1 MDYKE
6 KYYKYK
12 KKYLELKN
20 KLSGGYNNELN
31 TTGNKIIELQDG
43 KNIRISKNRFINI
56 INKFQDTKEENI
68 RNKIIIA
75 ENEEKINSLTNQVK
89 KLREI
94 FIMNEKLN
102 AIEMKKEF

>member
-12 KKYLELKN
+12 KKYLDLKN
-20 KLSGGYNNELN
+20 MLSGGYNNDIN
-31 TTGNKIIELQDG
+31 NHKIKEVSDDKHI
-43 KNIRISKNRFINI
+43 NISKSKFMKI
-56 INKFQDTKEENI
+56 INKLQDTKEENV

-75 ENEEKINSLTNQVK
+75 EHEEQINNLSNQVK

-94 FIMNEKLN
+94 FILNEKLT
-102 AIEMKKEF
+102 AIEMNKEF